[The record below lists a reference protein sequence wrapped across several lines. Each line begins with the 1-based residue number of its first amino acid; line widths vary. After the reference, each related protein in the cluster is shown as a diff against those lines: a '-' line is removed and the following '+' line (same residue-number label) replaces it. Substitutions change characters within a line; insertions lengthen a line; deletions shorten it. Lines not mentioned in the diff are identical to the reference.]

1 MEKTN
6 EKRNLMKRIMLMLC
20 AAVVAISTVL
30 GSGVTETQA
39 ATLSGHGLSKKE
51 KKEFTRILKKEAK
64 KKEITEDNR
73 SYATEWTD
81 KGLRIKKGY
90 AGYDS
95 YSIQKINGKNVLC
108 LYGEIPDCL
117 DMAVFDYTYKLCY
130 LVNGKLKTYK
140 DEGMYLSADGYSSK
154 GLIMSHSNG
163 DHCYFILTYKNGKI
177 KASNYLYG
185 DNFGE
190 GNYAKGI
197 ERKTKISKSEYDRI
211 FNKYY
216 ADGKY
221 KRIKYKS
228 IKDFK

>member
-108 LYGEIPDCL
+108 LYGNVVDAYYSCVTTCKMI
-117 DMAVFDYTYKLCY
+117 Y
-130 LVNGKLKTYK
+130 LVNGKVKTYT
-140 DEGMYLSADGYSSK
+140 DAGTHLVVRGYSSK
-154 GLIMSHSNG
+154 GLIMDIG
-163 DHCYFILTYKNGKI
+163 DVPCNYILTYKNGKI
-177 KASNYLYG
+177 KESNYLYG

-190 GNYAKGI
+190 GNYAKGQ
-197 ERKTKISKSEYDRI
+197 ERTKISKSEYDRI
-211 FNKYY
+211 YNKYY

-221 KRIKYKS
+221 KKIKDKS
-228 IKDFK
+228 IKAFK

>member
-6 EKRNLMKRIMLMLC
+6 EKRNMLMRIMLMLC
-20 AAVVAISTVL
+20 AVVVVISTVL
-30 GSGVTETQA
+30 GSCVTETQA

-64 KKEITEDNR
+64 KKEITGDNL

-81 KGLRIKKGY
+81 KGFQIKKGY

-108 LYGEIPDCL
+108 LYGEIPDCQ
-117 DMAVFDYTYKLCY
+117 DMALVVHTYKLCY

-140 DEGMYLSADGYSSK
+140 DEGNRLYAMGYSSK
-154 GLIMSHSNG
+154 GLIMEVGGNMNCS
-163 DHCYFILTYKNGKI
+163 YILTYKNGKI
-177 KASNYLYG
+177 KAFNYLYWDSG
-185 DNFGE
+185 D
-190 GNYAKGI
+190 NYAKGI
-197 ERKTKISKSEYDRI
+197 GGKTKISKSEYDRI

-221 KRIKYKS
+221 KKIKDKRIKA
-228 IKDFK
+228 FK

>member
-6 EKRNLMKRIMLMLC
+6 EKRNMLKRIMLMLC
-20 AAVVAISTVL
+20 AVVVVISTVL

-108 LYGEIPDCL
+108 LYGNVVDEYLSGVTTCKMI
-117 DMAVFDYTYKLCY
+117 Y
-130 LVNGKLKTYK
+130 LVNGKVKTY
-140 DEGMYLSADGYSSK
+140 ADAGTHLVVRGYSSK
-154 GLIMSHSNG
+154 GLIMDIG
-163 DHCYFILTYKNGKI
+163 DIACNYILTYKNGKI

-185 DNFGE
+185 DNTGE

-197 ERKTKISKSEYDRI
+197 QGKTKISKSEYDRI
-211 FNKYY
+211 FKKYY

-221 KRIKYKS
+221 KNIKYKS
-228 IKDFK
+228 IKAFK

>member
-64 KKEITEDNR
+64 KKEITLDNL

-81 KGLRIKKGY
+81 KGFQIKKGY

-108 LYGEIPDCL
+108 LYGVIPDCQ
-117 DMAVFDYTYKLCY
+117 DMALVVHTYKLCY

-140 DEGMYLSADGYSSK
+140 DEGNRLYATGYSSK
-154 GLIMSHSNG
+154 GLIMNIAG
-163 DHCYFILTYKNGKI
+163 AGYDFILTYKNGKI
-177 KASNYLYG
+177 KAFNYLYWDSG
-185 DNFGE
+185 D
-190 GNYAKGI
+190 NYAKGI
-197 ERKTKISKSEYDRI
+197 YRKTKISKSEYDRI

-221 KRIKYKS
+221 KNIKYKS
-228 IKDFK
+228 IKAFK

>member
-64 KKEITEDNR
+64 KKEITGDNL
-73 SYATEWTD
+73 SYATERTD
-81 KGLRIKKGY
+81 KGFQIKKGY

-108 LYGEIPDCL
+108 LYGNVVDAYYSCVTTCKMI
-117 DMAVFDYTYKLCY
+117 Y
-130 LVNGKLKTYK
+130 LVNGKVKTYT
-140 DEGMYLSADGYSSK
+140 DAGTHLVVRGYSSK
-154 GLIMSHSNG
+154 GLIMDIG
-163 DHCYFILTYKNGKI
+163 DVACNYILTYKNGKI
-177 KASNYLYG
+177 KVSNYLYR
-185 DNFGE
+185 DNNGE
-190 GNYAKGI
+190 DNYAKGQ
-197 ERKTKISKSEYDRI
+197 ERTKISKSEYDRI
-211 FNKYY
+211 YNKYY

-221 KRIKYKS
+221 KKIKDKS
-228 IKDFK
+228 IKAFK

>member
-1 MEKTN
+1 
-6 EKRNLMKRIMLMLC
+6 
-20 AAVVAISTVL
+20 
-30 GSGVTETQA
+30 
-39 ATLSGHGLSKKE
+39 
-51 KKEFTRILKKEAK
+51 
-64 KKEITEDNR
+64 
-73 SYATEWTD
+73 
-81 KGLRIKKGY
+81 
-90 AGYDS
+90 
-95 YSIQKINGKNVLC
+95 
-108 LYGEIPDCL
+108 
-117 DMAVFDYTYKLCY
+117 MAVFDYTYKLCY

-177 KASNYLYG
+177 KVSNYLYWAPG
-185 DNFGE
+185 DI
-190 GNYAKGI
+190 YAKGI
-197 ERKTKISKSEYDRI
+197 GGKTKISKSEYDRI

>member
-6 EKRNLMKRIMLMLC
+6 EKRNLMKRIVLMLC

-108 LYGEIPDCL
+108 LYGNVVDAYYSCVTTCKMI
-117 DMAVFDYTYKLCY
+117 Y
-130 LVNGKLKTYK
+130 LVNGKVKTYT
-140 DEGMYLSADGYSSK
+140 DAGTHLVVRGYSSK
-154 GLIMSHSNG
+154 GLIMDIG
-163 DHCYFILTYKNGKI
+163 DVPCNYILTYKNGKI
-177 KASNYLYG
+177 KESNYLCG
-185 DNFGE
+185 DNTEE

-197 ERKTKISKSEYDRI
+197 RGKTKISKSEYDRI
-211 FNKYY
+211 YNKYY

-221 KRIKYKS
+221 KKIKDKRIKA
-228 IKDFK
+228 FK

>member
-64 KKEITEDNR
+64 KKEITVDNL

-81 KGLRIKKGY
+81 KGFQIKKGY

-108 LYGEIPDCL
+108 LYGFVSDAHYSGVTTCKMI
-117 DMAVFDYTYKLCY
+117 Y
-130 LVNGKLKTYK
+130 LVNGKVKTYT
-140 DEGMYLSADGYSSK
+140 DEGHYLAVRGYSSK
-154 GLIMSHSNG
+154 GLILEVGGNIASN
-163 DHCYFILTYKNGKI
+163 YILTYKNGKI

-185 DNFGE
+185 DNSGE

-197 ERKTKISKSEYDRI
+197 QGKTKISKSEYDRI
-211 FNKYY
+211 YNKYY
-216 ADGKY
+216 AYGKF
-221 KRIKYKS
+221 KKIKYKS
-228 IKDFK
+228 IKAFK

>member
-6 EKRNLMKRIMLMLC
+6 EKRNLMKRIVLMLC

-64 KKEITEDNR
+64 KKEITGDNH

-81 KGLRIKKGY
+81 KGFQIKKGY

-108 LYGEIPDCL
+108 LYGNVVDAYYSCVTTCKMI
-117 DMAVFDYTYKLCY
+117 Y
-130 LVNGKLKTYK
+130 LVNGKVKTYT
-140 DEGMYLSADGYSSK
+140 DAGTHLVVRGYSSK
-154 GLIMSHSNG
+154 GLIMDIG
-163 DHCYFILTYKNGKI
+163 DIACNYILTYKNGKI

-185 DNFGE
+185 DNTEE

-197 ERKTKISKSEYDRI
+197 RAKTKISKSEYDRI

-221 KRIKYKS
+221 KNIKYKS
-228 IKDFK
+228 IKAFK